1 MIVRS
6 WGFKS
11 PLRHEKFDGFLVTN
25 IHRRGRK
32 GAPDFHYGRRVLR
45 RLFALGLIVSS
56 VVTASSFRVA
66 AEPSSDDDDSRRP
79 MIVGGVPA
87 EPKWGSVV
95 VRIDIGGSLCSGA
108 LISQQWVLTAGH
120 CIEDRAT
127 VYVGSTSVP
136 SLVSLGGATG
146 YAHPYYSY
154 NSFQLIYDFGL
165 YRLDT
170 PAAIDAGSLPR
181 LASYDDTSSWAPGT
195 PVQAIGWGV
204 TSPGGSVSP
213 TMLSGAMQIVD
224 KSSCSDLDLSL
235 GNVFD
240 ASTAICTF
248 AVGVSSCNGDS
259 GGPVVANVGGVDTV
273 VGVTSY
279 GPVAC
284 NGHSVAAWTPSAL
297 TWIRSKT
304 GLALGSGAGLPS
316 TGLEI
321 TRVFGLDRYE
331 TAAAVGAIWEE
342 AGTVF
347 VATGAKFPDALA
359 AGAAASAYGVPVLLV
374 RPDTIPESTRL
385 LLERIA
391 PTTIVLA
398 GGPAAI
404 SVAVEDQ
411 LRALTGATIER
422 EGGLDRYETADLLTG
437 DAWDGYVSDR
447 IWVASGRE
455 FADPLIA
462 STAAAVF
469 GDAFVLIDGLRPLPA
484 FTRDRLTS
492 LAPSRITVV
501 GSVDAFV
508 ATTLDELATFAT
520 VTTVADP
527 DVTKRS
533 VDVWAD
539 LEVSEWAALATVAN
553 FPDALSAVPF
563 SALEP
568 VSPLMLVPPTCVPAG
583 VRTEMTRLGVSSLAI
598 FGGPAA
604 LSETVEA
611 LVACG

>member
-1 MIVRS
+1 MLGSIA
-6 WGFKS
+6 
-11 PLRHEKFDGFLVTN
+11 LV
-25 IHRRGRK
+25 
-32 GAPDFHYGRRVLR
+32 L
-45 RLFALGLIVSS
+45 ALGLTSTSS
-56 VVTASSFRVA
+56 ATADTSVT
-66 AEPSSDDDDSRRP
+66 DDHLQP
-79 MIVGGVPA
+79 MIIGGVPA
-87 EPKWGSVV
+87 AAKWGSVV
-95 VRIDIGGSLCSGA
+95 VRIDIGGALCSGT
-108 LISQQWVLTAGH
+108 LLGSEWVLTAGH

-127 VYVGSTSVP
+127 ISVGSTSVP
-136 SLVSLGGATG
+136 SLVSLGGASG

-154 NSFQLIYDFGL
+154 NAFQLIYDFGL
-165 YRLDT
+165 YRLDS
-170 PAAIDAGSLPR
+170 PAAIDVASLPR
-181 LASYDDTSSWAPGT
+181 IASYDDTASWAPGT
-195 PVQAIGWGV
+195 TVQAIGWGI
-204 TSPGGSVSP
+204 TAPGGSVSP
-213 TMLSGAMQIVD
+213 TMLSGTMQIVD

-248 AVGVSSCNGDS
+248 ATGVSSCNGDS
-259 GGPVVANVGGVDTV
+259 GGPVVASVGGVDTV

-304 GLALGSGAGLPS
+304 GLPLGSGAGLPS

-331 TAAAVGAIWEE
+331 TAAAVGAIWQE

-374 RPDTIPESTRL
+374 RPDSVPESTRL
-385 LLERIA
+385 LLERLA

-411 LRALTGATIER
+411 LSALTGATIER

-447 IWVASGRE
+447 VWVASGRD

-469 GDAFVLIDGLRPLPA
+469 GDAFVLIDGLRPLPEY
-484 FTRDRLTS
+484 TKSRLAS
-492 LAPSRITVV
+492 LAPSLITVV
-501 GSVDAFV
+501 GAEEAFTSVA
-508 ATTLDELATFAT
+508 LDELTTIAT
-520 VTTVADP
+520 VSIVSDA
-527 DVTKRS
+527 DVTARS
-533 VDVWAD
+533 VAVWEGLD
-539 LEVSEWAALATVAN
+539 VSEWAALATVSN

-568 VSPLMLVPPTCVPAG
+568 VSPLMLVPPTCVPVE
-583 VRTEMTRLGVSSLAI
+583 VRSEITRLGVSSLAI

-604 LSETVEA
+604 LSENVEA

>member
-1 MIVRS
+1 MT
-6 WGFKS
+6 K
-11 PLRHEKFDGFLVTN
+11 
-25 IHRRGRK
+25 IHRRGQPSA
-32 GAPDFHYGRRVLR
+32 APSGYGRGMLRRRVLGSIA
-45 RLFALGLIVSS
+45 LVLALGLTSTSS
-56 VVTASSFRVA
+56 ATADTSV
-66 AEPSSDDDDSRRP
+66 SDDHLQP
-79 MIVGGVPA
+79 MIIGGVPA
-87 EPKWGSVV
+87 AAKWGSVV
-95 VRIDIGGSLCSGA
+95 VRIDIGGALCSGT
-108 LISQQWVLTAGH
+108 LLGSEWVLTAGH

-127 VYVGSTSVP
+127 ISVGSTSVP
-136 SLVSLGGATG
+136 SLVSLGGASG

-154 NSFQLIYDFGL
+154 NAFQLIYDFGL
-165 YRLDT
+165 YRLDS
-170 PAAIDAGSLPR
+170 PAAIDVASLPR
-181 LASYDDTSSWAPGT
+181 IASYDDTASWAPGT
-195 PVQAIGWGV
+195 TVQAIGWGI
-204 TSPGGSVSP
+204 TAPGGSVSP
-213 TMLSGAMQIVD
+213 TMLSGTMQIVD

-248 AVGVSSCNGDS
+248 ATGVSSCNGDS
-259 GGPVVANVGGVDTV
+259 GGPVVASVGGVDTV

-304 GLALGSGAGLPS
+304 GLPLGSGAGLPS

-331 TAAAVGAIWEE
+331 TAAAVGAIWQE

-374 RPDTIPESTRL
+374 RPDSVPESTRL
-385 LLERIA
+385 LLERLA

-437 DAWDGYVSDR
+437 DAWDGYVSER
-447 IWVASGRE
+447 VWVASGRD

-469 GDAFVLIDGLRPLPA
+469 GDAFVLIDGLRPLPEY
-484 FTRDRLTS
+484 TKSRLAS
-492 LAPSRITVV
+492 LAPSLITVV
-501 GSVDAFV
+501 GAEEAFTSVA
-508 ATTLDELATFAT
+508 LDELRTIST
-520 VTTVADP
+520 VSIVSDA
-527 DVTKRS
+527 DVTARS
-533 VDVWAD
+533 VSVWEGLD
-539 LEVSEWAALATVAN
+539 VSEWAALATVSN

-568 VSPLMLVPPTCVPAG
+568 VSPLMLVPPTCVPVE
-583 VRTEMTRLGVSSLAI
+583 VRSEMTRLGVSSLAI

-604 LSETVEA
+604 LSENVEA

>member
-1 MIVRS
+1 M
-6 WGFKS
+6 
-11 PLRHEKFDGFLVTN
+11 LR
-25 IHRRGRK
+25 
-32 GAPDFHYGRRVLR
+32 RRVLGSIAFV
-45 RLFALGLIVSS
+45 LALGLTSTSS
-56 VVTASSFRVA
+56 ATADTSVT
-66 AEPSSDDDDSRRP
+66 DDHLQP
-79 MIVGGVPA
+79 MIIGGVPA
-87 EPKWGSVV
+87 AAKWGSVV
-95 VRIDIGGSLCSGA
+95 VRIDIGGALCSGT
-108 LISQQWVLTAGH
+108 LLGSEWVLTAGH

-127 VYVGSTSVP
+127 ISVGSTSVP
-136 SLVSLGGATG
+136 SLVSLGGASG

-154 NSFQLIYDFGL
+154 NAFQLIYDFGL
-165 YRLDT
+165 YRLDS
-170 PAAIDAGSLPR
+170 PAAIDVASLPR
-181 LASYDDTSSWAPGT
+181 IASYDDTASWAPGT
-195 PVQAIGWGV
+195 TVQAIGWGI
-204 TSPGGSVSP
+204 TAPGGSVSP
-213 TMLSGAMQIVD
+213 TMLSGTMQIVD

-248 AVGVSSCNGDS
+248 ATGVSSCNGDS
-259 GGPVVANVGGVDTV
+259 GGPVVASVGGVDTV

-304 GLALGSGAGLPS
+304 GLPLGSGAGLPS

-331 TAAAVGAIWEE
+331 TAAAVGAIWQE

-374 RPDTIPESTRL
+374 RPDSVPESTRL
-385 LLERIA
+385 LLERLA

-447 IWVASGRE
+447 VWVASGRD

-469 GDAFVLIDGLRPLPA
+469 GDAFVLIDGLRPLPEY
-484 FTRDRLTS
+484 TKSRLAS
-492 LAPSRITVV
+492 LAPSLITVV
-501 GSVDAFV
+501 GAEEAFTSVA
-508 ATTLDELATFAT
+508 LDELRSIAT
-520 VTTVADP
+520 VSIVSDA
-527 DVTKRS
+527 DVTARS
-533 VDVWAD
+533 VAVWEGLD
-539 LEVSEWAALATVAN
+539 VSEWAALATVSN

-568 VSPLMLVPPTCVPAG
+568 VSPLMLVPPTCVPVE
-583 VRTEMTRLGVSSLAI
+583 VRSEMTRLGVSSLAI

-604 LSETVEA
+604 LSENVEA

>member
-1 MIVRS
+1 M
-6 WGFKS
+6 
-11 PLRHEKFDGFLVTN
+11 LR
-25 IHRRGRK
+25 
-32 GAPDFHYGRRVLR
+32 RRVLGSIA
-45 RLFALGLIVSS
+45 LVLALGLTSTSS
-56 VVTASSFRVA
+56 ATADTSVT
-66 AEPSSDDDDSRRP
+66 DDHLQP
-79 MIVGGVPA
+79 MIIGGVPA
-87 EPKWGSVV
+87 AAKWGSVV
-95 VRIDIGGSLCSGA
+95 VRIDIGGALCSGT
-108 LISQQWVLTAGH
+108 LLGSEWVLTAGH

-127 VYVGSTSVP
+127 ISVGSTSVP
-136 SLVSLGGATG
+136 SLVSLGGASG

-154 NSFQLIYDFGL
+154 NAFQLIYDFGL
-165 YRLDT
+165 YRLDS
-170 PAAIDAGSLPR
+170 PAAIDVASLPR
-181 LASYDDTSSWAPGT
+181 IASYDDTASWAPGT
-195 PVQAIGWGV
+195 TVQAIGWGI
-204 TSPGGSVSP
+204 TAPGGSVSP
-213 TMLSGAMQIVD
+213 TMLSGTMQIVD
-224 KSSCSDLDLSL
+224 KSNCSDLDLSL

-248 AVGVSSCNGDS
+248 ATGVSSCNGDS
-259 GGPVVANVGGVDTV
+259 GGPVVASVGGVDTV

-304 GLALGSGAGLPS
+304 GLPLGSGAGLPS

-331 TAAAVGAIWEE
+331 TAAAVGAIWQE

-374 RPDTIPESTRL
+374 RPDSVPESTRL
-385 LLERIA
+385 LLERLA

-447 IWVASGRE
+447 VWVASGRD

-469 GDAFVLIDGLRPLPA
+469 GDAFVLIDGLRPLPEY
-484 FTRDRLTS
+484 TKSRLAS
-492 LAPSRITVV
+492 LAPSLITVV
-501 GSVDAFV
+501 GAEEAFTSVA
-508 ATTLDELATFAT
+508 LDELRSIAT
-520 VTTVADP
+520 VSIVSDA
-527 DVTKRS
+527 DVTARS
-533 VDVWAD
+533 VAVWEGLD
-539 LEVSEWAALATVAN
+539 VSEWAALATVSN

-568 VSPLMLVPPTCVPAG
+568 VSPLMLVPPTCVPVE
-583 VRTEMTRLGVSSLAI
+583 VRSEMTRLGVSSLAI

-604 LSETVEA
+604 LSENVEA

>member
-1 MIVRS
+1 M
-6 WGFKS
+6 
-11 PLRHEKFDGFLVTN
+11 LR
-25 IHRRGRK
+25 
-32 GAPDFHYGRRVLR
+32 RRVLGSIA
-45 RLFALGLIVSS
+45 LVLALGLTSTSS
-56 VVTASSFRVA
+56 ATADTSVT
-66 AEPSSDDDDSRRP
+66 DDHLQP
-79 MIVGGVPA
+79 MIIGGVPA
-87 EPKWGSVV
+87 AAKWGSVV
-95 VRIDIGGSLCSGA
+95 VRIDIGGALCSGT
-108 LISQQWVLTAGH
+108 LLGSEWVLTAGH

-127 VYVGSTSVP
+127 ISVGSTSVP
-136 SLVSLGGATG
+136 SLVSLGGASG

-154 NSFQLIYDFGL
+154 NAFQLIYDFGL
-165 YRLDT
+165 YRLDS
-170 PAAIDAGSLPR
+170 PAAIDVASLPR
-181 LASYDDTSSWAPGT
+181 IASYDDTASWAPGT
-195 PVQAIGWGV
+195 TVQAIGWGI
-204 TSPGGSVSP
+204 TAPGGSVSP
-213 TMLSGAMQIVD
+213 TMLSGTMQIVD

-248 AVGVSSCNGDS
+248 ATGVSSCNGDS
-259 GGPVVANVGGVDTV
+259 GGPVVASVGGVDTV

-304 GLALGSGAGLPS
+304 GLPLGSGAGLPS

-331 TAAAVGAIWEE
+331 TAAAVGAIWQE

-374 RPDTIPESTRL
+374 RPDSVPESTRL
-385 LLERIA
+385 LLERLA

-447 IWVASGRE
+447 VWVASGRD

-469 GDAFVLIDGLRPLPA
+469 GDAFVLIDGLRPLPGY
-484 FTRDRLTS
+484 TKSRLAS
-492 LAPSRITVV
+492 LAPSLITVV
-501 GSVDAFV
+501 GAEEAFTSVA
-508 ATTLDELATFAT
+508 LDELRSIAT
-520 VTTVADP
+520 VSIVSDA
-527 DVTKRS
+527 DVTARS
-533 VDVWAD
+533 VAVWEGLD
-539 LEVSEWAALATVAN
+539 VSEWAALATVSN

-563 SALEP
+563 SAIEP
-568 VSPLMLVPPTCVPAG
+568 VSPLMLVPPTCVPVE
-583 VRTEMTRLGVSSLAI
+583 VRSEMTRLGVSSLAI

-604 LSETVEA
+604 LSENVEA

>member
-1 MIVRS
+1 MV
-6 WGFKS
+6 
-11 PLRHEKFDGFLVTN
+11 
-25 IHRRGRK
+25 
-32 GAPDFHYGRRVLR
+32 A
-45 RLFALGLIVSS
+45 LFVAVSI
-56 VVTASSFRVA
+56 A
-66 AEPSSDDDDSRRP
+66 PSSHVARADRSFEVDEP
-79 MIVGGVPA
+79 IQPFVVGGVPA
-87 EPKWGSVV
+87 EARWGSVV
-95 VRIDIGGSLCSGA
+95 VRIDIGGSLCSGT
-108 LISQQWVLTAGH
+108 LISQQWILTAGH

-136 SLVSLGGATG
+136 SLTSLGGATG

-154 NSFQLIYDFGL
+154 NAFQLIYDFGL
-165 YRLDT
+165 YRLDV
-170 PAAIDAGSLPR
+170 PAAFDTSILPR
-181 LASYDDTSSWAPGT
+181 IASYDDTSAWSAGT
-195 PVQAIGWGV
+195 IVQAIGWGV
-204 TSPGGSVSP
+204 TIPGGSVSP
-213 TMLSGAMQIVD
+213 TMLSGTMQIVE

-248 AVGVSSCNGDS
+248 APGVSSCNGDS
-259 GGPVVANVGGVDTV
+259 GGPVVASVGGVDTV

-279 GPVAC
+279 GPVGC
-284 NGHSVAAWTPSAL
+284 DGHSVAAWTPSAL

-304 GLALGSGAGLPS
+304 GLPLGSGSGLPAL
-316 TGLEI
+316 GLEI

-374 RPDTIPESTRL
+374 RPDSIPESTRL
-385 LLERIA
+385 LLERLA

-398 GGPAAI
+398 GGTAAI
-404 SVAVEDQ
+404 TTEVENQ
-411 LRALTGATIER
+411 LRALTGAVIER
-422 EGGLDRYETADLLTG
+422 EGGADRYETADLLTG

-447 IWVASGRE
+447 VWIASGRD

-469 GDAFVLIDGLRPLPA
+469 GEAFVLVDGLRPLPA
-484 FTRDRLTS
+484 FTRSRLTS
-492 LAPSRITVV
+492 LAPSRLTVV
-501 GSVDAFV
+501 GPSTSFAVE
-508 ATTLDELATFAT
+508 TLAELAGFAS
-520 VTTVADP
+520 VSVVDDS
-527 DVTKRS
+527 DVTRRS
-533 VDVWAD
+533 VDVWED
-539 LEVSEWAALATVAN
+539 LDVSEWAALATVAN

-568 VSPLMLVPPTCVPAG
+568 VSPLMLVPPTCVPAS

-604 LSETVEA
+604 LSENVEA
-611 LVACG
+611 LGTCA

>member
-1 MIVRS
+1 M
-6 WGFKS
+6 
-11 PLRHEKFDGFLVTN
+11 LR
-25 IHRRGRK
+25 
-32 GAPDFHYGRRVLR
+32 RRVLGSIAFV
-45 RLFALGLIVSS
+45 LALGLTSTSS
-56 VVTASSFRVA
+56 ATADTSA
-66 AEPSSDDDDSRRP
+66 TDDHLQP
-79 MIVGGVPA
+79 MIIGGVPA
-87 EPKWGSVV
+87 AAKWGSVV
-95 VRIDIGGSLCSGA
+95 VRIDIGGALCSGT
-108 LISQQWVLTAGH
+108 LLGSEWVLTAGH

-127 VYVGSTSVP
+127 ISVGSTSVP
-136 SLVSLGGATG
+136 SLVSLGGASG

-154 NSFQLIYDFGL
+154 NAFQLIYDFGL
-165 YRLDT
+165 YRLDS
-170 PAAIDAGSLPR
+170 PAAIDVASLPR
-181 LASYDDTSSWAPGT
+181 IASYDDTASWAPGT
-195 PVQAIGWGV
+195 TVQAIGWGI
-204 TSPGGSVSP
+204 TAPGGSVSP
-213 TMLSGAMQIVD
+213 TMLSGTMQIVD

-248 AVGVSSCNGDS
+248 ATGVSSCNGDS
-259 GGPVVANVGGVDTV
+259 GGPVVASVGGVDTV

-304 GLALGSGAGLPS
+304 GLPLGSGAGLPS

-331 TAAAVGAIWEE
+331 TAAAVGAIWQE

-374 RPDTIPESTRL
+374 RPDSVPESTRL
-385 LLERIA
+385 LLERLA

-404 SVAVEDQ
+404 SAAVEDQ

-437 DAWDGYVSDR
+437 DAWDGYLSDR
-447 IWVASGRE
+447 VWVASGRD

-469 GDAFVLIDGLRPLPA
+469 GDAFVLIDGLRPLPEY
-484 FTRDRLTS
+484 TKSRLAS
-492 LAPSRITVV
+492 LAPSLITVV
-501 GSVDAFV
+501 GAEEAFTSVA
-508 ATTLDELATFAT
+508 LDELRSIAT
-520 VTTVADP
+520 VSIVSDA
-527 DVTKRS
+527 DVTARS
-533 VDVWAD
+533 VAVWEGLD
-539 LEVSEWAALATVAN
+539 VSEWAALATVSN

-568 VSPLMLVPPTCVPAG
+568 VSPLMLVPPTCVPVE
-583 VRTEMTRLGVSSLAI
+583 VRSEMTRLGVSSLAI

-604 LSETVEA
+604 LSENVEA

>member
-1 MIVRS
+1 MLGSIA
-6 WGFKS
+6 F
-11 PLRHEKFDGFLVTN
+11 
-25 IHRRGRK
+25 
-32 GAPDFHYGRRVLR
+32 VL
-45 RLFALGLIVSS
+45 ALGLTSTSS
-56 VVTASSFRVA
+56 ATADTSVT
-66 AEPSSDDDDSRRP
+66 DDHLQP
-79 MIVGGVPA
+79 MIIGGVPA
-87 EPKWGSVV
+87 AAKWGSVV
-95 VRIDIGGSLCSGA
+95 VRIDIGGALCSGT
-108 LISQQWVLTAGH
+108 LLGSEWVLTAGH

-127 VYVGSTSVP
+127 ISVGSTSVP
-136 SLVSLGGATG
+136 SLVSLGGASG

-154 NSFQLIYDFGL
+154 NAFQLIYDFGL
-165 YRLDT
+165 YRLDS
-170 PAAIDAGSLPR
+170 PAAIDVASLPR
-181 LASYDDTSSWAPGT
+181 IASYDDTASWAPGT
-195 PVQAIGWGV
+195 TVQAIGWGI
-204 TSPGGSVSP
+204 TAPGGSVSP
-213 TMLSGAMQIVD
+213 TMLSGTMQIVD

-248 AVGVSSCNGDS
+248 ATGVSSCNGDS
-259 GGPVVANVGGVDTV
+259 GGPVVASVGGVDTV

-304 GLALGSGAGLPS
+304 GLPLGSGAGLPS

-331 TAAAVGAIWEE
+331 TAAAVGAIWQE

-374 RPDTIPESTRL
+374 RPDSVPESTRL
-385 LLERIA
+385 LLERLA

-437 DAWDGYVSDR
+437 DAWDGYLSDR
-447 IWVASGRE
+447 VWVASGRD

-469 GDAFVLIDGLRPLPA
+469 GDAFVLIDGLRPLPEY
-484 FTRDRLTS
+484 TKSRLAS
-492 LAPSRITVV
+492 LAPSLITVV
-501 GSVDAFV
+501 GAEEAFTSVA
-508 ATTLDELATFAT
+508 LDELRSIAT
-520 VTTVADP
+520 VSIVSDA
-527 DVTKRS
+527 DVTARS
-533 VDVWAD
+533 VAVWEGLD
-539 LEVSEWAALATVAN
+539 VSEWAALATVSN

-568 VSPLMLVPPTCVPAG
+568 VSPLMLVPPTCVPVE
-583 VRTEMTRLGVSSLAI
+583 VRSEMTRLGVSSLAI

-604 LSETVEA
+604 LSENVEA

>member
-1 MIVRS
+1 MT
-6 WGFKS
+6 K
-11 PLRHEKFDGFLVTN
+11 
-25 IHRRGRK
+25 IHRRGQPSA
-32 GAPDFHYGRRVLR
+32 APSGYGRGMLRRRVLGSIA
-45 RLFALGLIVSS
+45 LVLALGLTSTSS
-56 VVTASSFRVA
+56 ATADTSVT
-66 AEPSSDDDDSRRP
+66 DDHLQP
-79 MIVGGVPA
+79 MIIGGVPA
-87 EPKWGSVV
+87 AAKWGSVV
-95 VRIDIGGSLCSGA
+95 VRIDIGGALCSGT
-108 LISQQWVLTAGH
+108 LLGSEWVLTAGH

-127 VYVGSTSVP
+127 ISVGSTSVP
-136 SLVSLGGATG
+136 SLVSLGGASG

-154 NSFQLIYDFGL
+154 NAFQLIYDFGL
-165 YRLDT
+165 YRLDS
-170 PAAIDAGSLPR
+170 PAAIDVASLPR
-181 LASYDDTSSWAPGT
+181 IASYDDTASWAPGT
-195 PVQAIGWGV
+195 TVQAIGWGI
-204 TSPGGSVSP
+204 TAPGGSVSP
-213 TMLSGAMQIVD
+213 TMLSGTMQIVD

-248 AVGVSSCNGDS
+248 ATGVSSCNGDS
-259 GGPVVANVGGVDTV
+259 GGPVVASVGGVDTV

-304 GLALGSGAGLPS
+304 GLPLGSGAGLPS

-331 TAAAVGAIWEE
+331 TAAAVGAIWQE

-374 RPDTIPESTRL
+374 RPDSVPESTRL
-385 LLERIA
+385 LLERLA

-447 IWVASGRE
+447 VWVASGRD

-469 GDAFVLIDGLRPLPA
+469 GDAFVLIDGLRPLPEY
-484 FTRDRLTS
+484 TKSRLAS
-492 LAPSRITVV
+492 LAPSLITVV
-501 GSVDAFV
+501 GAGEAFTSVA
-508 ATTLDELATFAT
+508 LDELRTIST
-520 VTTVADP
+520 VSIVSDA
-527 DVTKRS
+527 DVTARS
-533 VDVWAD
+533 VAVWEGLD
-539 LEVSEWAALATVAN
+539 VSEWAALATVSN

-568 VSPLMLVPPTCVPAG
+568 VSPLMLVPPTCVPVE
-583 VRTEMTRLGVSSLAI
+583 VRSEMTRLGVSSLAI

-604 LSETVEA
+604 LSENVEA

>member
-1 MIVRS
+1 MT
-6 WGFKS
+6 K
-11 PLRHEKFDGFLVTN
+11 
-25 IHRRGRK
+25 IHRRGQPSA
-32 GAPDFHYGRRVLR
+32 APSGYGRGMLRRRVLGSIA
-45 RLFALGLIVSS
+45 LVLALGLTSTSS
-56 VVTASSFRVA
+56 ATADTSV
-66 AEPSSDDDDSRRP
+66 SDDHLQP
-79 MIVGGVPA
+79 MIIGGVPA
-87 EPKWGSVV
+87 AAKWGSVV
-95 VRIDIGGSLCSGA
+95 VRIDIGGALCSGT
-108 LISQQWVLTAGH
+108 LLGSEWVLTAGH

-127 VYVGSTSVP
+127 ISVGSTSVP
-136 SLVSLGGATG
+136 SLVSLGGASG

-154 NSFQLIYDFGL
+154 NAFQLIYDFGL
-165 YRLDT
+165 YRLDS
-170 PAAIDAGSLPR
+170 PAAIDVASLPR
-181 LASYDDTSSWAPGT
+181 IASYDDTASWAPGT
-195 PVQAIGWGV
+195 TVQAIGWGI
-204 TSPGGSVSP
+204 TAPGGSVSP
-213 TMLSGAMQIVD
+213 TMLSGTMQIVD

-248 AVGVSSCNGDS
+248 ATGVSSCNGDS
-259 GGPVVANVGGVDTV
+259 GGPVVASVGGVDTV

-304 GLALGSGAGLPS
+304 GLPLGSGAGLPS

-331 TAAAVGAIWEE
+331 TAAAVGAIWQE

-374 RPDTIPESTRL
+374 RPDSVPESTRL
-385 LLERIA
+385 LLERLA

-447 IWVASGRE
+447 VWVASGRD

-469 GDAFVLIDGLRPLPA
+469 GDAFVLIDGLRPLPEY
-484 FTRDRLTS
+484 TKSRLAS
-492 LAPSRITVV
+492 LAPSLITVV
-501 GSVDAFV
+501 GAEEAFTSVA
-508 ATTLDELATFAT
+508 LDELRTIST
-520 VTTVADP
+520 VSIVSDA
-527 DVTKRS
+527 DVTARS
-533 VDVWAD
+533 VAVWEGLD
-539 LEVSEWAALATVAN
+539 VSEWAALATVSN

-568 VSPLMLVPPTCVPAG
+568 VSPLMLVPPTCVPVE
-583 VRTEMTRLGVSSLAI
+583 VRSEMTRLGVSSLAI

-604 LSETVEA
+604 LSENVEA

>member
-1 MIVRS
+1 M
-6 WGFKS
+6 
-11 PLRHEKFDGFLVTN
+11 LR
-25 IHRRGRK
+25 
-32 GAPDFHYGRRVLR
+32 RRVLGSIA
-45 RLFALGLIVSS
+45 LVLALGLTSTSS
-56 VVTASSFRVA
+56 ATADTSVT
-66 AEPSSDDDDSRRP
+66 DDHLQP
-79 MIVGGVPA
+79 MIIGGVPA
-87 EPKWGSVV
+87 AAKWGSVV
-95 VRIDIGGSLCSGA
+95 VRIDIGGALCSGT
-108 LISQQWVLTAGH
+108 LLGSEWVLTAGH

-127 VYVGSTSVP
+127 ISVGSTSVP
-136 SLVSLGGATG
+136 SLVSLGGASG

-154 NSFQLIYDFGL
+154 NAFQLIYDFGL
-165 YRLDT
+165 YRLDS
-170 PAAIDAGSLPR
+170 PAAIDVASLPR
-181 LASYDDTSSWAPGT
+181 IASYDDTASWAPGT
-195 PVQAIGWGV
+195 TVQAIGWGI
-204 TSPGGSVSP
+204 TAPGGSVSP
-213 TMLSGAMQIVD
+213 TMLSGTMQIVD

-248 AVGVSSCNGDS
+248 ATGVSSCNGDS
-259 GGPVVANVGGVDTV
+259 GGPVVASVGGVDTV

-304 GLALGSGAGLPS
+304 GLPLGSGAGLPS

-331 TAAAVGAIWEE
+331 TAAAVGAIWQE

-374 RPDTIPESTRL
+374 RPDSVPESTRL
-385 LLERIA
+385 LLERLA

-437 DAWDGYVSDR
+437 DAWDGYASDR
-447 IWVASGRE
+447 VWVASGRD

-469 GDAFVLIDGLRPLPA
+469 GDAFVLIDGLRPLPEY
-484 FTRDRLTS
+484 TKSRLAS
-492 LAPSRITVV
+492 LAPSLITVV
-501 GSVDAFV
+501 GAEEAFTSVA
-508 ATTLDELATFAT
+508 LDELRTIST
-520 VTTVADP
+520 VSIVSDA
-527 DVTKRS
+527 DVTARS
-533 VDVWAD
+533 VAVWEGLD
-539 LEVSEWAALATVAN
+539 VSEWAALATVSN

-568 VSPLMLVPPTCVPAG
+568 VSPLMLVPPTCVPVE
-583 VRTEMTRLGVSSLAI
+583 VRSEMTRLGVSSLAI

-604 LSETVEA
+604 LSENVEA

>member
-1 MIVRS
+1 MT
-6 WGFKS
+6 K
-11 PLRHEKFDGFLVTN
+11 
-25 IHRRGRK
+25 IHRRGQPSA
-32 GAPDFHYGRRVLR
+32 APSGYGRGMLRRRVLGSIA
-45 RLFALGLIVSS
+45 LVLALGLTSTSS
-56 VVTASSFRVA
+56 ATADTSVT
-66 AEPSSDDDDSRRP
+66 DDHLQP
-79 MIVGGVPA
+79 MIIGGVPA
-87 EPKWGSVV
+87 AAKWGSVV
-95 VRIDIGGSLCSGA
+95 VRIDIGGALCSGT
-108 LISQQWVLTAGH
+108 LLGSEWVLTAGH

-127 VYVGSTSVP
+127 ISVGSTSVP
-136 SLVSLGGATG
+136 SLVSLGGASG

-154 NSFQLIYDFGL
+154 NAFQLIYDFGL
-165 YRLDT
+165 YRLDS
-170 PAAIDAGSLPR
+170 PAAIDVASLPR
-181 LASYDDTSSWAPGT
+181 IASYDDTASWAPGT
-195 PVQAIGWGV
+195 TVQAIGWGI
-204 TSPGGSVSP
+204 TAPGGSVSP
-213 TMLSGAMQIVD
+213 TMLSGTMQIVD

-248 AVGVSSCNGDS
+248 ATGVSSCNGDS
-259 GGPVVANVGGVDTV
+259 GGPVVASVGGVDTV

-304 GLALGSGAGLPS
+304 GLPLGSGAGLPS

-331 TAAAVGAIWEE
+331 TAAAVGAIWQE

-374 RPDTIPESTRL
+374 RPDSVPESTRL
-385 LLERIA
+385 LLERLA

-447 IWVASGRE
+447 VWVASGRD

-469 GDAFVLIDGLRPLPA
+469 GDAFVLIDGLRPLPEY
-484 FTRDRLTS
+484 TKSRLAS
-492 LAPSRITVV
+492 LAPSLITVV
-501 GSVDAFV
+501 GAEEAFTSVA
-508 ATTLDELATFAT
+508 LDELRTIST
-520 VTTVADP
+520 VSIVSDA
-527 DVTKRS
+527 DVTARS
-533 VDVWAD
+533 VAVWEGLD
-539 LEVSEWAALATVAN
+539 VSEWAALATVSN

-568 VSPLMLVPPTCVPAG
+568 VSPLMLVPPTCVPVE
-583 VRTEMTRLGVSSLAI
+583 VRSEMTRLGVSSLAI

-604 LSETVEA
+604 LSENVEA

>member
-1 MIVRS
+1 M
-6 WGFKS
+6 
-11 PLRHEKFDGFLVTN
+11 LR
-25 IHRRGRK
+25 
-32 GAPDFHYGRRVLR
+32 RRVLGSIAFV
-45 RLFALGLIVSS
+45 LALGLTSTSS
-56 VVTASSFRVA
+56 ATADTSVT
-66 AEPSSDDDDSRRP
+66 DDHLQP
-79 MIVGGVPA
+79 MIIGGVPA
-87 EPKWGSVV
+87 AAKWGSVV
-95 VRIDIGGSLCSGA
+95 VRIDIGGALCSGT
-108 LISQQWVLTAGH
+108 LLGSEWVLTAGH

-127 VYVGSTSVP
+127 ISVGSTSVP
-136 SLVSLGGATG
+136 SLVSLGGASG

-154 NSFQLIYDFGL
+154 NAFQLIYDFGL
-165 YRLDT
+165 YRLDS
-170 PAAIDAGSLPR
+170 PAAIDVASLPR
-181 LASYDDTSSWAPGT
+181 IASYDDTASLAPGT
-195 PVQAIGWGV
+195 TVQAIGWGI
-204 TSPGGSVSP
+204 TAPGGSVSP
-213 TMLSGAMQIVD
+213 TMLSGTMQIVD

-248 AVGVSSCNGDS
+248 ATGVSSCNGDS
-259 GGPVVANVGGVDTV
+259 GGPVVASVGGVDTV

-304 GLALGSGAGLPS
+304 GLPLGSGAGLPS

-331 TAAAVGAIWEE
+331 TAAAVGAIWQE

-374 RPDTIPESTRL
+374 RPDSVPESTRL
-385 LLERIA
+385 LLERLA

-437 DAWDGYVSDR
+437 DAWDGYLSDR
-447 IWVASGRE
+447 VWVASGRD

-469 GDAFVLIDGLRPLPA
+469 GDAFVLIDGLRPLPEY
-484 FTRDRLTS
+484 TKSRLAS
-492 LAPSRITVV
+492 LAPSLITVV
-501 GSVDAFV
+501 GAEEAFTSVA
-508 ATTLDELATFAT
+508 LDELRSIAT
-520 VTTVADP
+520 VSIVSDA
-527 DVTKRS
+527 DVTARS
-533 VDVWAD
+533 VAVWEGLD
-539 LEVSEWAALATVAN
+539 VSEWAALATVSN

-568 VSPLMLVPPTCVPAG
+568 VSPLMLVPPTCVPVE
-583 VRTEMTRLGVSSLAI
+583 VRSEMTRLGVSSLAI

-604 LSETVEA
+604 LSENVEA

>member
-1 MIVRS
+1 M
-6 WGFKS
+6 
-11 PLRHEKFDGFLVTN
+11 LR
-25 IHRRGRK
+25 
-32 GAPDFHYGRRVLR
+32 RRVLGSIA
-45 RLFALGLIVSS
+45 LVLALGLTSTSS
-56 VVTASSFRVA
+56 ATADTSVT
-66 AEPSSDDDDSRRP
+66 DDHLQP
-79 MIVGGVPA
+79 MIIGGVPA
-87 EPKWGSVV
+87 AAKWGSVV
-95 VRIDIGGSLCSGA
+95 VRIDIGGALCSGT
-108 LISQQWVLTAGH
+108 LLGSEWVLTAGH

-127 VYVGSTSVP
+127 ISVGSTSVP
-136 SLVSLGGATG
+136 SLVSLGGASG

-154 NSFQLIYDFGL
+154 NAFQLIYDFGL
-165 YRLDT
+165 YRLDS
-170 PAAIDAGSLPR
+170 PAAIDVASLPR
-181 LASYDDTSSWAPGT
+181 IASYDDTASWAPGT
-195 PVQAIGWGV
+195 TVQAIGWGI
-204 TSPGGSVSP
+204 TAPGGSVSP
-213 TMLSGAMQIVD
+213 TMLSGTMQIVD

-248 AVGVSSCNGDS
+248 ATGVSSCNGDS
-259 GGPVVANVGGVDTV
+259 GGPVVASVGGVDTV

-304 GLALGSGAGLPS
+304 GLPLGSGAGLPS

-331 TAAAVGAIWEE
+331 TAAAVGAIWQE

-374 RPDTIPESTRL
+374 RPDSVPESTRL
-385 LLERIA
+385 LLERLA

-437 DAWDGYVSDR
+437 DAWDGYLSDR
-447 IWVASGRE
+447 VWVASGRD

-469 GDAFVLIDGLRPLPA
+469 GDAFVLIDGLRPLPEY
-484 FTRDRLTS
+484 TKSRLAS
-492 LAPSRITVV
+492 LAPSLITVV
-501 GSVDAFV
+501 GAEEAFTSVA
-508 ATTLDELATFAT
+508 LDELRSIAT
-520 VTTVADP
+520 VSIVSDA
-527 DVTKRS
+527 DVTARS
-533 VDVWAD
+533 VAVWEGLD
-539 LEVSEWAALATVAN
+539 VSEWAALATVSN

-568 VSPLMLVPPTCVPAG
+568 VSPLMLVPPTCVPVE
-583 VRTEMTRLGVSSLAI
+583 VRSEMTRLGVSSLAI

-604 LSETVEA
+604 LSENVEA

>member
-1 MIVRS
+1 M
-6 WGFKS
+6 
-11 PLRHEKFDGFLVTN
+11 LR
-25 IHRRGRK
+25 
-32 GAPDFHYGRRVLR
+32 RRVLGSIAFV
-45 RLFALGLIVSS
+45 LALGLTSTSS
-56 VVTASSFRVA
+56 ATADTSVN
-66 AEPSSDDDDSRRP
+66 DDHLQP
-79 MIVGGVPA
+79 MIIGGVPA
-87 EPKWGSVV
+87 AAKWGSVV
-95 VRIDIGGSLCSGA
+95 VRIDIGGALCSGT
-108 LISQQWVLTAGH
+108 LLGSEWVLTAGH

-127 VYVGSTSVP
+127 ISVGSTSVP
-136 SLVSLGGATG
+136 SLVSLGGASG

-154 NSFQLIYDFGL
+154 NAFQLIYDFGL
-165 YRLDT
+165 YRLDS
-170 PAAIDAGSLPR
+170 PAAIDVASLPR
-181 LASYDDTSSWAPGT
+181 IASYDDTASWAPGT
-195 PVQAIGWGV
+195 TVQAIGWGI
-204 TSPGGSVSP
+204 TAPGGSVSP
-213 TMLSGAMQIVD
+213 TMLSGTMQIVD

-248 AVGVSSCNGDS
+248 ATGVSSCNGDS
-259 GGPVVANVGGVDTV
+259 GGPVVASVGGVDTV

-304 GLALGSGAGLPS
+304 GLPLGSGAGLPS

-331 TAAAVGAIWEE
+331 TAAAVGANWQE

-374 RPDTIPESTRL
+374 RPDSVPESTRL
-385 LLERIA
+385 LLERLA

-447 IWVASGRE
+447 VWVASGRD

-469 GDAFVLIDGLRPLPA
+469 GDAFVLIDGLRPLPEY
-484 FTRDRLTS
+484 TKSRLAS
-492 LAPSRITVV
+492 LAPSLITVV
-501 GSVDAFV
+501 GAEEAFTSVA
-508 ATTLDELATFAT
+508 LDELRSIAT
-520 VTTVADP
+520 VSIVSDA
-527 DVTKRS
+527 DVTARS
-533 VDVWAD
+533 VAVWEGLD
-539 LEVSEWAALATVAN
+539 VSEWAALATVSN

-568 VSPLMLVPPTCVPAG
+568 VSPLMLVPPTCVPVE
-583 VRTEMTRLGVSSLAI
+583 VRSEMTRLGVSSLAI

-604 LSETVEA
+604 LSENVEA

>member
-1 MIVRS
+1 M
-6 WGFKS
+6 
-11 PLRHEKFDGFLVTN
+11 LR
-25 IHRRGRK
+25 
-32 GAPDFHYGRRVLR
+32 RRVLGSIA
-45 RLFALGLIVSS
+45 LVLALGLTSTSS
-56 VVTASSFRVA
+56 ATADTSVT
-66 AEPSSDDDDSRRP
+66 DDHLQP
-79 MIVGGVPA
+79 MIIGGVPA
-87 EPKWGSVV
+87 AAKWGSVV
-95 VRIDIGGSLCSGA
+95 VRIDIGGALCSGT
-108 LISQQWVLTAGH
+108 LLGSEWVLTAGH

-127 VYVGSTSVP
+127 ISVGSTSVP
-136 SLVSLGGATG
+136 SLVSLGGASG

-154 NSFQLIYDFGL
+154 NAFQLIYDFGL
-165 YRLDT
+165 YRLDS
-170 PAAIDAGSLPR
+170 PAAIDVASLPR
-181 LASYDDTSSWAPGT
+181 IASYDDTASWAPGT
-195 PVQAIGWGV
+195 TVQAIGWGI
-204 TSPGGSVSP
+204 TAPGGSVSP
-213 TMLSGAMQIVD
+213 TMLSGTMQIVD

-248 AVGVSSCNGDS
+248 ATGVSSCNGDS
-259 GGPVVANVGGVDTV
+259 GGPVVASVGGVDTV

-304 GLALGSGAGLPS
+304 GLPLGSGAGLPS

-331 TAAAVGAIWEE
+331 TAAAVGAIWQE

-374 RPDTIPESTRL
+374 RPDSVPESTRL
-385 LLERIA
+385 LLERLA

-437 DAWDGYVSDR
+437 DAWDGYVSER
-447 IWVASGRE
+447 VWVASGRD

-469 GDAFVLIDGLRPLPA
+469 GDAFVLIDGLRPLPEY
-484 FTRDRLTS
+484 TKSRLAS
-492 LAPSRITVV
+492 LAPSLITVV
-501 GSVDAFV
+501 GAEEAFTSVA
-508 ATTLDELATFAT
+508 LDELRTIST
-520 VTTVADP
+520 VSIVSDA
-527 DVTKRS
+527 DVTARS
-533 VDVWAD
+533 VSVWEGLD
-539 LEVSEWAALATVAN
+539 VSEWAALATVSN

-568 VSPLMLVPPTCVPAG
+568 VSPLMLVPPTCVPVE
-583 VRTEMTRLGVSSLAI
+583 VRSEMTRLGVSSLAI

-604 LSETVEA
+604 LSENVEA

>member
-1 MIVRS
+1 
-6 WGFKS
+6 
-11 PLRHEKFDGFLVTN
+11 VTK
-25 IHRRGRK
+25 IHRRGQPSA
-32 GAPDFHYGRRVLR
+32 APSGYGRGMLRRRVLGSIA
-45 RLFALGLIVSS
+45 LVLALGLTSTSS
-56 VVTASSFRVA
+56 ATADTSVT
-66 AEPSSDDDDSRRP
+66 DDHLQP
-79 MIVGGVPA
+79 MIIGGVPA
-87 EPKWGSVV
+87 AAKWGSVV
-95 VRIDIGGSLCSGA
+95 VRIDIGGALCSGT
-108 LISQQWVLTAGH
+108 LLGSEWVLTAGH

-127 VYVGSTSVP
+127 ISVGSTSVP
-136 SLVSLGGATG
+136 SLVSLGGASG

-154 NSFQLIYDFGL
+154 NAFQLIYDFGL
-165 YRLDT
+165 YRLDS
-170 PAAIDAGSLPR
+170 PAAIDVASLPR
-181 LASYDDTSSWAPGT
+181 IASYDDTASWAPGT
-195 PVQAIGWGV
+195 TVQAIGWGI
-204 TSPGGSVSP
+204 TAPGGSVSP
-213 TMLSGAMQIVD
+213 TMLSGTMQIVD

-248 AVGVSSCNGDS
+248 ATGVSSCNGDS
-259 GGPVVANVGGVDTV
+259 GGPVVASVGGVDTV

-304 GLALGSGAGLPS
+304 GLPLGSGAGLPS

-331 TAAAVGAIWEE
+331 TAAAVGAIWQE

-374 RPDTIPESTRL
+374 RPDSVPESTRL
-385 LLERIA
+385 LLERLA

-447 IWVASGRE
+447 VWVASGRD

-469 GDAFVLIDGLRPLPA
+469 GDAFVLIDGLRPLPEY
-484 FTRDRLTS
+484 TKSRLAS
-492 LAPSRITVV
+492 LAPSLITVV
-501 GSVDAFV
+501 GAEEAVTSVA
-508 ATTLDELATFAT
+508 LDELTTIAT
-520 VTTVADP
+520 VSIVSDA
-527 DVTKRS
+527 DVTARS
-533 VDVWAD
+533 VAVWEGLD
-539 LEVSEWAALATVAN
+539 VSEWAALATVSN

-568 VSPLMLVPPTCVPAG
+568 VSPLMLVPPTCVPVE
-583 VRTEMTRLGVSSLAI
+583 VRSEMTRLGVSSLAI

-604 LSETVEA
+604 LSENVEA

>member
-1 MIVRS
+1 M
-6 WGFKS
+6 
-11 PLRHEKFDGFLVTN
+11 LR
-25 IHRRGRK
+25 
-32 GAPDFHYGRRVLR
+32 RRVLGSIAFV
-45 RLFALGLIVSS
+45 LALGLTSTSS
-56 VVTASSFRVA
+56 ATADTSVT
-66 AEPSSDDDDSRRP
+66 DDHLQP
-79 MIVGGVPA
+79 MIIGGVPA
-87 EPKWGSVV
+87 AAKWGSVV
-95 VRIDIGGSLCSGA
+95 VRIDIGGALCSGT
-108 LISQQWVLTAGH
+108 LLGSEWVLTAGH

-127 VYVGSTSVP
+127 ISVGSTSVP
-136 SLVSLGGATG
+136 SLVSLGGASG

-154 NSFQLIYDFGL
+154 NAFQLIYDFGL
-165 YRLDT
+165 YRLDS
-170 PAAIDAGSLPR
+170 PAAIDVASLPR
-181 LASYDDTSSWAPGT
+181 IASYDDTASWAPGT
-195 PVQAIGWGV
+195 TVQAIGWGI
-204 TSPGGSVSP
+204 TAPGGSVSP
-213 TMLSGAMQIVD
+213 TMLSGTMQIVD

-248 AVGVSSCNGDS
+248 ATGVSSCNGDS
-259 GGPVVANVGGVDTV
+259 GGPVVASVGGVDTV

-304 GLALGSGAGLPS
+304 GLPLGSGAGLPS

-321 TRVFGLDRYE
+321 ARVFGLDRYE
-331 TAAAVGAIWEE
+331 TAAAVGAIWQE

-374 RPDTIPESTRL
+374 RPDSVPESTRL
-385 LLERIA
+385 LLERLA

-447 IWVASGRE
+447 VWVASGRD

-469 GDAFVLIDGLRPLPA
+469 GDAFVLIDGLRPLPEY
-484 FTRDRLTS
+484 TKSRLAS
-492 LAPSRITVV
+492 LAPSLITVV
-501 GSVDAFV
+501 GAEEAFTSVA
-508 ATTLDELATFAT
+508 LDELRSIAT
-520 VTTVADP
+520 VSIVSDA
-527 DVTKRS
+527 DVTARS
-533 VDVWAD
+533 VAVWEGLD
-539 LEVSEWAALATVAN
+539 VSEWAALATVSN

-563 SALEP
+563 SAIEP
-568 VSPLMLVPPTCVPAG
+568 VSPLMLVPPTCVPVE
-583 VRTEMTRLGVSSLAI
+583 VRSEMTRLGVSSLAI

-604 LSETVEA
+604 LSENVEA

>member
-1 MIVRS
+1 M
-6 WGFKS
+6 
-11 PLRHEKFDGFLVTN
+11 LR
-25 IHRRGRK
+25 
-32 GAPDFHYGRRVLR
+32 RRVLGSIAFV
-45 RLFALGLIVSS
+45 LALGLTSTSS
-56 VVTASSFRVA
+56 ATADTSVT
-66 AEPSSDDDDSRRP
+66 DDHLQP
-79 MIVGGVPA
+79 MIIGGVPA
-87 EPKWGSVV
+87 AAKWGSVV
-95 VRIDIGGSLCSGA
+95 VRIDIGGALCSGT
-108 LISQQWVLTAGH
+108 LLGSEWVLTAGH

-127 VYVGSTSVP
+127 ISVGSTSVP
-136 SLVSLGGATG
+136 SLVSLGGASG

-154 NSFQLIYDFGL
+154 NAFQLIYDFGL
-165 YRLDT
+165 YRLDS
-170 PAAIDAGSLPR
+170 PAAIDVASLPR
-181 LASYDDTSSWAPGT
+181 IASYDDTASWAPGT
-195 PVQAIGWGV
+195 TVQAIGWGI
-204 TSPGGSVSP
+204 TAPGGSVSP
-213 TMLSGAMQIVD
+213 TMLSGTMQIVD
-224 KSSCSDLDLSL
+224 KSNCSDLDLSL

-248 AVGVSSCNGDS
+248 ATGVSSCNGDS
-259 GGPVVANVGGVDTV
+259 GGPVVASVGGVDTV

-304 GLALGSGAGLPS
+304 GLPLGSGAGLPS

-331 TAAAVGAIWEE
+331 TAAAVGAIWQE

-374 RPDTIPESTRL
+374 RPDSVPESTRL
-385 LLERIA
+385 LLERLA

-437 DAWDGYVSDR
+437 DAWDGYLSDR
-447 IWVASGRE
+447 VWVASGRD

-469 GDAFVLIDGLRPLPA
+469 GDAFVLIDGLRPLPEY
-484 FTRDRLTS
+484 TKSRLAS
-492 LAPSRITVV
+492 LAPSLITVV
-501 GSVDAFV
+501 GAEEAFTSVA
-508 ATTLDELATFAT
+508 LDELRTIAT
-520 VTTVADP
+520 VSIVSDA
-527 DVTKRS
+527 DVTARS
-533 VDVWAD
+533 VAVWEGLD
-539 LEVSEWAALATVAN
+539 VSEWAALATVSN

-568 VSPLMLVPPTCVPAG
+568 VSPLMLVPPTCVPVE
-583 VRTEMTRLGVSSLAI
+583 VRSEMTRLGVSSLAI

-604 LSETVEA
+604 LSENVEA

>member
-1 MIVRS
+1 MT
-6 WGFKS
+6 K
-11 PLRHEKFDGFLVTN
+11 
-25 IHRRGRK
+25 IHRRGQPSA
-32 GAPDFHYGRRVLR
+32 APSGYGRGMLRRRVLGSIA
-45 RLFALGLIVSS
+45 LVLALGLTSTSS
-56 VVTASSFRVA
+56 ATADTSVT
-66 AEPSSDDDDSRRP
+66 DDHLQP
-79 MIVGGVPA
+79 MIIGGVPA
-87 EPKWGSVV
+87 AAKWGSVV
-95 VRIDIGGSLCSGA
+95 VRIDIGGALCSGT
-108 LISQQWVLTAGH
+108 LLGSEWVLTAGH

-127 VYVGSTSVP
+127 ISVGSTSVP
-136 SLVSLGGATG
+136 SLVSLGGASG

-154 NSFQLIYDFGL
+154 NAFQLIYDFGL
-165 YRLDT
+165 YRLDS
-170 PAAIDAGSLPR
+170 PAAIDVASLPR
-181 LASYDDTSSWAPGT
+181 IASYDDTASWAPGT
-195 PVQAIGWGV
+195 TVQAIGWGI
-204 TSPGGSVSP
+204 TAPGGSVSP
-213 TMLSGAMQIVD
+213 TMLSGTMQIVD

-248 AVGVSSCNGDS
+248 ATGVSSCNGDS
-259 GGPVVANVGGVDTV
+259 GGPVVASVGGVDTV

-304 GLALGSGAGLPS
+304 GLPLGSGAGLPS

-331 TAAAVGAIWEE
+331 TAAAVGAIWQE

-347 VATGAKFPDALA
+347 VATGAKFPDSLA

-374 RPDTIPESTRL
+374 RPDSVPESTRL
-385 LLERIA
+385 LLERLA

-447 IWVASGRE
+447 VWVASGRD

-469 GDAFVLIDGLRPLPA
+469 GDAFVLIDGLRPLPGY
-484 FTRDRLTS
+484 TKSRLAS
-492 LAPSRITVV
+492 LAPSLITVV
-501 GSVDAFV
+501 GAEEAFTSVA
-508 ATTLDELATFAT
+508 LDELRSIAT
-520 VTTVADP
+520 VSIVSDV
-527 DVTKRS
+527 DVTARS
-533 VDVWAD
+533 VAVWEGLD
-539 LEVSEWAALATVAN
+539 VSEWAALATVSN

-568 VSPLMLVPPTCVPAG
+568 VSPLMLVPPTCVPVE
-583 VRTEMTRLGVSSLAI
+583 VRSEMTRLGVSSLAI

-604 LSETVEA
+604 LSENVEA

>member
-1 MIVRS
+1 MT
-6 WGFKS
+6 K
-11 PLRHEKFDGFLVTN
+11 
-25 IHRRGRK
+25 IHRRGQPSA
-32 GAPDFHYGRRVLR
+32 APSGYGRGMLRRRVLGSIA
-45 RLFALGLIVSS
+45 LVLALGLTSTSS
-56 VVTASSFRVA
+56 ATADTSVT
-66 AEPSSDDDDSRRP
+66 DDHLQP
-79 MIVGGVPA
+79 MIIGGVPA
-87 EPKWGSVV
+87 AAKWGSVV
-95 VRIDIGGSLCSGA
+95 VRIDIGGALCSGT
-108 LISQQWVLTAGH
+108 LLGSEWVLTAGH

-127 VYVGSTSVP
+127 ISVGSTSVP
-136 SLVSLGGATG
+136 SLVSLGGASG

-154 NSFQLIYDFGL
+154 NAFQLIYDFGL
-165 YRLDT
+165 YRLDS
-170 PAAIDAGSLPR
+170 PAAIDVASLPR
-181 LASYDDTSSWAPGT
+181 IASYDDTASWAPGT
-195 PVQAIGWGV
+195 TVQAIGWGI
-204 TSPGGSVSP
+204 TAPGGSVSP
-213 TMLSGAMQIVD
+213 TMLSGTMQIVD

-248 AVGVSSCNGDS
+248 ATGVSSCNGDS
-259 GGPVVANVGGVDTV
+259 GGPVVASVGGVDTV

-304 GLALGSGAGLPS
+304 GLPLGSGAGLPS

-331 TAAAVGAIWEE
+331 TAAAVGAIWQE

-374 RPDTIPESTRL
+374 RPDSVPESTRL
-385 LLERIA
+385 LLERLA

-447 IWVASGRE
+447 VWVASGRD

-469 GDAFVLIDGLRPLPA
+469 GDAFVLIDGLRPLPEY
-484 FTRDRLTS
+484 TKSRLAS
-492 LAPSRITVV
+492 LAPSLITVV
-501 GSVDAFV
+501 GAEEAFTSVA
-508 ATTLDELATFAT
+508 LDELRSIAT
-520 VTTVADP
+520 VSIVSDV
-527 DVTKRS
+527 DVTARS
-533 VDVWAD
+533 VAVWEGLD
-539 LEVSEWAALATVAN
+539 VSEWAALATVSN

-568 VSPLMLVPPTCVPAG
+568 VSPLMLVPPTCVPVE
-583 VRTEMTRLGVSSLAI
+583 VRSEMTRLGVSSLAI

-604 LSETVEA
+604 LSENVEA

>member
-1 MIVRS
+1 M
-6 WGFKS
+6 
-11 PLRHEKFDGFLVTN
+11 LR
-25 IHRRGRK
+25 
-32 GAPDFHYGRRVLR
+32 RRVLGSIAFV
-45 RLFALGLIVSS
+45 LALGLTSTSS
-56 VVTASSFRVA
+56 ATADTSVT
-66 AEPSSDDDDSRRP
+66 DDHLQP
-79 MIVGGVPA
+79 MIIGGVPA
-87 EPKWGSVV
+87 AAKWGSVV
-95 VRIDIGGSLCSGA
+95 VRIDIGGALCSGT
-108 LISQQWVLTAGH
+108 LLGSEWVLTAGH

-127 VYVGSTSVP
+127 ISVGSTSVP
-136 SLVSLGGATG
+136 SLVSLGGASG

-154 NSFQLIYDFGL
+154 NAFQLIYDFGL
-165 YRLDT
+165 YRLDS
-170 PAAIDAGSLPR
+170 PAAIDVASLPR
-181 LASYDDTSSWAPGT
+181 IASYDDTASWAPGT
-195 PVQAIGWGV
+195 TVQAIGWGI
-204 TSPGGSVSP
+204 TAPGGSVSP
-213 TMLSGAMQIVD
+213 TMLSGTMQIVD

-248 AVGVSSCNGDS
+248 ATGVSSCNGDS
-259 GGPVVANVGGVDTV
+259 GGPVVASVGGVDTV

-304 GLALGSGAGLPS
+304 GLPLGSGAGLPS

-331 TAAAVGAIWEE
+331 TAAAVGAIWQE

-374 RPDTIPESTRL
+374 RPDSVPESTRL
-385 LLERIA
+385 LLERLA

-447 IWVASGRE
+447 VWVASGRD

-469 GDAFVLIDGLRPLPA
+469 GDAFVLIDGLRPLPEY
-484 FTRDRLTS
+484 TKSRLAS
-492 LAPSRITVV
+492 LAPSLITVV
-501 GSVDAFV
+501 GAEEALTSVA
-508 ATTLDELATFAT
+508 LDELRTIAT
-520 VTTVADP
+520 VSIVSDA
-527 DVTKRS
+527 DVTARS
-533 VDVWAD
+533 VAVWEGLD
-539 LEVSEWAALATVAN
+539 VSEWAALATVSN

-563 SALEP
+563 SAIEP
-568 VSPLMLVPPTCVPAG
+568 VSPLMLVPPTCVPVE
-583 VRTEMTRLGVSSLAI
+583 VRSEMTRLGVSSLAI

-604 LSETVEA
+604 LSENVEA

>member
-1 MIVRS
+1 MLGSIA
-6 WGFKS
+6 F
-11 PLRHEKFDGFLVTN
+11 
-25 IHRRGRK
+25 
-32 GAPDFHYGRRVLR
+32 VL
-45 RLFALGLIVSS
+45 ALGLTSTSS
-56 VVTASSFRVA
+56 ATADTSVT
-66 AEPSSDDDDSRRP
+66 DDHLQP
-79 MIVGGVPA
+79 MIIGGVPA
-87 EPKWGSVV
+87 AAKWGSVV
-95 VRIDIGGSLCSGA
+95 VRIDIGGALCSGT
-108 LISQQWVLTAGH
+108 LLGSEWVLTAGH

-127 VYVGSTSVP
+127 ISVGSTSVP
-136 SLVSLGGATG
+136 SLVSLGGASG

-154 NSFQLIYDFGL
+154 NAFQLIYDFGL
-165 YRLDT
+165 YRLDS
-170 PAAIDAGSLPR
+170 PAAIDVASLPR
-181 LASYDDTSSWAPGT
+181 IASYDDTASWAPGT
-195 PVQAIGWGV
+195 TVQAIGWGI
-204 TSPGGSVSP
+204 TAPGGSVSP
-213 TMLSGAMQIVD
+213 TMLSGTMQIVD
-224 KSSCSDLDLSL
+224 KSNCSDLDLSL

-248 AVGVSSCNGDS
+248 ATGVSSCNGDS
-259 GGPVVANVGGVDTV
+259 GGPVVASVGGVDTV

-304 GLALGSGAGLPS
+304 GLPLGSGAGLPS

-331 TAAAVGAIWEE
+331 TAAAVGAIWQE

-374 RPDTIPESTRL
+374 RPDSVPESTRL
-385 LLERIA
+385 LLERLA

-447 IWVASGRE
+447 VWVASGRD

-469 GDAFVLIDGLRPLPA
+469 GDAFVLIDGLRPLPEY
-484 FTRDRLTS
+484 TKSRLAS
-492 LAPSRITVV
+492 LAPSLITVV
-501 GSVDAFV
+501 GAEEAFTSVA
-508 ATTLDELATFAT
+508 LDELRSIAT
-520 VTTVADP
+520 VSIVSDA
-527 DVTKRS
+527 DVTARS
-533 VDVWAD
+533 VAVWEGLD
-539 LEVSEWAALATVAN
+539 VSEWAALATVSN

-568 VSPLMLVPPTCVPAG
+568 ASPLMLVPPTCVPVE
-583 VRTEMTRLGVSSLAI
+583 VRSEMTRLGVSSLAI

-604 LSETVEA
+604 LSENVEA

>member
-1 MIVRS
+1 MT
-6 WGFKS
+6 K
-11 PLRHEKFDGFLVTN
+11 
-25 IHRRGRK
+25 IHRRGQPSA
-32 GAPDFHYGRRVLR
+32 APSGYGRGMLRRRVLGSIA
-45 RLFALGLIVSS
+45 LVLALGLTSTSS
-56 VVTASSFRVA
+56 ATADTSVT
-66 AEPSSDDDDSRRP
+66 DDHLQP
-79 MIVGGVPA
+79 MIIGGVPA
-87 EPKWGSVV
+87 AAKWGSVV
-95 VRIDIGGSLCSGA
+95 VRIDIGGALCSGT
-108 LISQQWVLTAGH
+108 LLGSEWVLTAGH

-127 VYVGSTSVP
+127 ISVGSTSVP
-136 SLVSLGGATG
+136 SLVSLGGASG

-154 NSFQLIYDFGL
+154 NAFQLIYDFGL
-165 YRLDT
+165 YRLDS
-170 PAAIDAGSLPR
+170 PAAIDVASLPR
-181 LASYDDTSSWAPGT
+181 IASYDDTASWAPGT
-195 PVQAIGWGV
+195 TVQAIGWGI
-204 TSPGGSVSP
+204 TEPGGSVSP
-213 TMLSGAMQIVD
+213 TMLSGTMQIVD

-248 AVGVSSCNGDS
+248 ATGVSSCNGDS
-259 GGPVVANVGGVDTV
+259 GGPVVASVGGVDTV

-304 GLALGSGAGLPS
+304 GLPLGSGAGLPS

-331 TAAAVGAIWEE
+331 TAAAVGAIWQE

-374 RPDTIPESTRL
+374 RPDSVPESTRL
-385 LLERIA
+385 LLERLA

-447 IWVASGRE
+447 VWVASGRD

-469 GDAFVLIDGLRPLPA
+469 GDAFVLIDGLRPLPEY
-484 FTRDRLTS
+484 TKSRLAS
-492 LAPSRITVV
+492 LAPSLITVV
-501 GSVDAFV
+501 GAEEAFTSVA
-508 ATTLDELATFAT
+508 LDELRTIST
-520 VTTVADP
+520 VSIVSDA
-527 DVTKRS
+527 DVTARS
-533 VDVWAD
+533 VAVWEGLD
-539 LEVSEWAALATVAN
+539 VSEWAALATVSN

-568 VSPLMLVPPTCVPAG
+568 VSPLMLVPPTCVPVE
-583 VRTEMTRLGVSSLAI
+583 VRSEMTRLGVSSLAI

-604 LSETVEA
+604 LSENVEA

>member
-1 MIVRS
+1 MLGSIA
-6 WGFKS
+6 
-11 PLRHEKFDGFLVTN
+11 LV
-25 IHRRGRK
+25 
-32 GAPDFHYGRRVLR
+32 L
-45 RLFALGLIVSS
+45 ALGLTSTSS
-56 VVTASSFRVA
+56 ATADTSVT
-66 AEPSSDDDDSRRP
+66 DDHLQP
-79 MIVGGVPA
+79 MIIGGVPA
-87 EPKWGSVV
+87 AAKWGSVV
-95 VRIDIGGSLCSGA
+95 VRIDIGGALCSGT
-108 LISQQWVLTAGH
+108 LLGSEWVLTAGH

-127 VYVGSTSVP
+127 ISVGSTSVP
-136 SLVSLGGATG
+136 SLVSLGGASG

-154 NSFQLIYDFGL
+154 NAFQLIYDFGL
-165 YRLDT
+165 YRLDS
-170 PAAIDAGSLPR
+170 PAAIDVASLPR
-181 LASYDDTSSWAPGT
+181 IASYDDTASWAPGT
-195 PVQAIGWGV
+195 TVQAIGWGI
-204 TSPGGSVSP
+204 TAPGGSVSP
-213 TMLSGAMQIVD
+213 TMLSGTMQIVD

-248 AVGVSSCNGDS
+248 ATGVSSCNGDS
-259 GGPVVANVGGVDTV
+259 GGPVVASVGGVDTV

-304 GLALGSGAGLPS
+304 GLPLGSGAGLPS

-331 TAAAVGAIWEE
+331 TAAAVGAIWQE

-374 RPDTIPESTRL
+374 RPDSVPESTRL
-385 LLERIA
+385 LLERLA

-411 LRALTGATIER
+411 LRALTGSTIER

-437 DAWDGYVSDR
+437 DAWDGYLSDR
-447 IWVASGRE
+447 VWVASGRD

-469 GDAFVLIDGLRPLPA
+469 GDAFVLIDGLRPLPEY
-484 FTRDRLTS
+484 TKSRLAS
-492 LAPSRITVV
+492 LAPSLITVV
-501 GSVDAFV
+501 GAEEAFTSVA
-508 ATTLDELATFAT
+508 LDELRTIST
-520 VTTVADP
+520 VSIVSDA
-527 DVTKRS
+527 DVTARS
-533 VDVWAD
+533 VAVWEGLD
-539 LEVSEWAALATVAN
+539 VSEWAALATVSN

-568 VSPLMLVPPTCVPAG
+568 VSPLMLVPPTCVPVE
-583 VRTEMTRLGVSSLAI
+583 VRSEMTRLGVSSLAI

-604 LSETVEA
+604 LSENVEA

>member
-1 MIVRS
+1 MT
-6 WGFKS
+6 K
-11 PLRHEKFDGFLVTN
+11 
-25 IHRRGRK
+25 IHRRGQPSA
-32 GAPDFHYGRRVLR
+32 APSGYGRGMLRRRVLGSIAFV
-45 RLFALGLIVSS
+45 LALGLTSTSS
-56 VVTASSFRVA
+56 ATADTSVT
-66 AEPSSDDDDSRRP
+66 DDHLQP
-79 MIVGGVPA
+79 MIIGGVPA
-87 EPKWGSVV
+87 AAKWGSVV
-95 VRIDIGGSLCSGA
+95 VRIDIGGALCSGT
-108 LISQQWVLTAGH
+108 LLGSEWVLTAGH

-127 VYVGSTSVP
+127 ISVGSTSVP
-136 SLVSLGGATG
+136 SLVSLGGASG

-154 NSFQLIYDFGL
+154 NAFQLIYDFGL
-165 YRLDT
+165 YRLDS
-170 PAAIDAGSLPR
+170 PAAIDVASLPR
-181 LASYDDTSSWAPGT
+181 IASYDDTASWAPGT
-195 PVQAIGWGV
+195 TVQAIGWGI
-204 TSPGGSVSP
+204 TAPGGSVSP
-213 TMLSGAMQIVD
+213 TMLSGTMQIVD

-248 AVGVSSCNGDS
+248 ATGVSSCNGDS
-259 GGPVVANVGGVDTV
+259 GGPVVASVGGVDTV

-304 GLALGSGAGLPS
+304 GLPLGSGAGLPS

-331 TAAAVGAIWEE
+331 TAAAVGAIWQE

-374 RPDTIPESTRL
+374 RPDSVPESTRL
-385 LLERIA
+385 LLERLA

-437 DAWDGYVSDR
+437 DAWDGYLSDR
-447 IWVASGRE
+447 VWVASGRD

-469 GDAFVLIDGLRPLPA
+469 GDAFVLIDGLRPLPEY
-484 FTRDRLTS
+484 TKSRLAS
-492 LAPSRITVV
+492 LAPSLITVV
-501 GSVDAFV
+501 GAEEAFTSVA
-508 ATTLDELATFAT
+508 LDELRSIAT
-520 VTTVADP
+520 VSIVSDV
-527 DVTKRS
+527 DVTARS
-533 VDVWAD
+533 VAVWEGLD
-539 LEVSEWAALATVAN
+539 VSEWAALATVSN

-568 VSPLMLVPPTCVPAG
+568 VSPLMLVPPTCVPVE
-583 VRTEMTRLGVSSLAI
+583 VRSEMTRLGVSSLAI

-604 LSETVEA
+604 LSENVEA

>member
-1 MIVRS
+1 MT
-6 WGFKS
+6 K
-11 PLRHEKFDGFLVTN
+11 
-25 IHRRGRK
+25 IHRRRQPSAAPSGYGR
-32 GAPDFHYGRRVLR
+32 GMLRRRVLGSIA
-45 RLFALGLIVSS
+45 LVLALGLTSTSS
-56 VVTASSFRVA
+56 ATADTSVT
-66 AEPSSDDDDSRRP
+66 DDHLQP
-79 MIVGGVPA
+79 MIIGGVPA
-87 EPKWGSVV
+87 AAKWGSVV
-95 VRIDIGGSLCSGA
+95 VRIDIGGALCSGT
-108 LISQQWVLTAGH
+108 LLGSEWVLTAGH

-127 VYVGSTSVP
+127 ISVGSTSVP
-136 SLVSLGGATG
+136 SLVSLGGASG

-154 NSFQLIYDFGL
+154 NAFQLIYDFGL
-165 YRLDT
+165 YRLDS
-170 PAAIDAGSLPR
+170 PAAIDVASLPR
-181 LASYDDTSSWAPGT
+181 IASYDDTASWAPGT
-195 PVQAIGWGV
+195 TVQAIGWGI
-204 TSPGGSVSP
+204 TAPGGSVSP
-213 TMLSGAMQIVD
+213 TMLSGTMQIVD

-248 AVGVSSCNGDS
+248 ATGVSSCNGDS
-259 GGPVVANVGGVDTV
+259 GGPVVASVGGVDTV

-304 GLALGSGAGLPS
+304 GLPLGSGAGLPS

-331 TAAAVGAIWEE
+331 TAAAVGAIWQE

-374 RPDTIPESTRL
+374 RPDSVPESTRL
-385 LLERIA
+385 LLERLA

-447 IWVASGRE
+447 VWVASGRD

-469 GDAFVLIDGLRPLPA
+469 GDAFVLIDGLRPLPEY
-484 FTRDRLTS
+484 TKSRLAS
-492 LAPSRITVV
+492 LAPSLITVV
-501 GSVDAFV
+501 GAGEAFTSVA
-508 ATTLDELATFAT
+508 LDELRTIST
-520 VTTVADP
+520 VSIVSDA
-527 DVTKRS
+527 DVTARS
-533 VDVWAD
+533 VAVWEGLD
-539 LEVSEWAALATVAN
+539 VSEWAALATVSN

-568 VSPLMLVPPTCVPAG
+568 VSPLMLVPPTCVPVE
-583 VRTEMTRLGVSSLAI
+583 VRSEMTRLGVSSLAI

-604 LSETVEA
+604 LSENVEA

>member
-1 MIVRS
+1 M
-6 WGFKS
+6 
-11 PLRHEKFDGFLVTN
+11 LR
-25 IHRRGRK
+25 
-32 GAPDFHYGRRVLR
+32 RRVLGSIA
-45 RLFALGLIVSS
+45 LVLALGLTSTSS
-56 VVTASSFRVA
+56 ATADTSVT
-66 AEPSSDDDDSRRP
+66 DDHLQP
-79 MIVGGVPA
+79 MIIGGVPA
-87 EPKWGSVV
+87 AAKWGSVV
-95 VRIDIGGSLCSGA
+95 VRIDIGGALCSGT
-108 LISQQWVLTAGH
+108 LLGSEWVLTAGH

-127 VYVGSTSVP
+127 ISVGSTSVP
-136 SLVSLGGATG
+136 SLVSLGGASG

-154 NSFQLIYDFGL
+154 NAFQLIYDFGL
-165 YRLDT
+165 YRLDS
-170 PAAIDAGSLPR
+170 PAAIDVASLPR
-181 LASYDDTSSWAPGT
+181 IASYDDTASWAPGT
-195 PVQAIGWGV
+195 TVQAIGWGI
-204 TSPGGSVSP
+204 TAPGGSVSP
-213 TMLSGAMQIVD
+213 TMLSGTMQIVD

-248 AVGVSSCNGDS
+248 ATGVSSCNGDS
-259 GGPVVANVGGVDTV
+259 GGPVVASVGGVDTV

-304 GLALGSGAGLPS
+304 GLPLGSGAGLPS

-331 TAAAVGAIWEE
+331 TAAAVGAIWQE

-374 RPDTIPESTRL
+374 RPDSVPESTRL
-385 LLERIA
+385 LLERLA

-447 IWVASGRE
+447 VWVASGRD

-469 GDAFVLIDGLRPLPA
+469 GDAFVLIDGLRPLPEY
-484 FTRDRLTS
+484 TKSRLAS
-492 LAPSRITVV
+492 LAPSLITVV
-501 GSVDAFV
+501 GAEEAFTSVA
-508 ATTLDELATFAT
+508 LDELTTIAT
-520 VTTVADP
+520 VSIVSDA
-527 DVTKRS
+527 DVTARS
-533 VDVWAD
+533 VAVWEGLD
-539 LEVSEWAALATVAN
+539 VSEWAALATVSN

-568 VSPLMLVPPTCVPAG
+568 VSPLMLVPPTCVPVE
-583 VRTEMTRLGVSSLAI
+583 VRSEMTRLGVSSLAI

-604 LSETVEA
+604 LSENVEA

>member
-1 MIVRS
+1 MT
-6 WGFKS
+6 K
-11 PLRHEKFDGFLVTN
+11 
-25 IHRRGRK
+25 IHRRGQPSA
-32 GAPDFHYGRRVLR
+32 APSGYGRGMLRRRVLGSIA
-45 RLFALGLIVSS
+45 LVLALGLTSTSS
-56 VVTASSFRVA
+56 ATADTSVT
-66 AEPSSDDDDSRRP
+66 DDHLQP
-79 MIVGGVPA
+79 MIIGGVPA
-87 EPKWGSVV
+87 AAKWGSVV
-95 VRIDIGGSLCSGA
+95 VRIDIGGALCSGT
-108 LISQQWVLTAGH
+108 LLGSEWVLTAGH

-127 VYVGSTSVP
+127 ISVGSTSVP
-136 SLVSLGGATG
+136 SLVSLGGASG

-154 NSFQLIYDFGL
+154 NAFQLIYDFGL
-165 YRLDT
+165 YRLDS
-170 PAAIDAGSLPR
+170 PAAIDVASLPR
-181 LASYDDTSSWAPGT
+181 IASYDDTASWAPGT
-195 PVQAIGWGV
+195 TVQAIGWGI
-204 TSPGGSVSP
+204 TAPGGSVSP
-213 TMLSGAMQIVD
+213 TMLSGTMQIVD

-248 AVGVSSCNGDS
+248 ATGVSSCNGDS
-259 GGPVVANVGGVDTV
+259 GGPVVASVGGVDTV

-304 GLALGSGAGLPS
+304 GLPLGSGAGLPS

-331 TAAAVGAIWEE
+331 TAAAVGAIWQE

-374 RPDTIPESTRL
+374 RPDSVPESTRL
-385 LLERIA
+385 LLERLA

-447 IWVASGRE
+447 VWVASGRD

-469 GDAFVLIDGLRPLPA
+469 GDAFVLIDGLRPLPEY
-484 FTRDRLTS
+484 TKSRLAS
-492 LAPSRITVV
+492 LAPSLITVV
-501 GSVDAFV
+501 GAGEAFTSVA
-508 ATTLDELATFAT
+508 LDELTTIAT
-520 VTTVADP
+520 VSIVSDA
-527 DVTKRS
+527 DVTARS
-533 VDVWAD
+533 VAVWEGLD
-539 LEVSEWAALATVAN
+539 VSEWAALATVSN

-568 VSPLMLVPPTCVPAG
+568 VSPLMLVPPTCVPVE
-583 VRTEMTRLGVSSLAI
+583 VRSEMTRLGVSSLAI

-604 LSETVEA
+604 LSENVEA

>member
-1 MIVRS
+1 MT
-6 WGFKS
+6 K
-11 PLRHEKFDGFLVTN
+11 
-25 IHRRGRK
+25 IHRRGQPSA
-32 GAPDFHYGRRVLR
+32 APSGYGRGMLRRRVLGSIA
-45 RLFALGLIVSS
+45 LVLALGLTSTSS
-56 VVTASSFRVA
+56 ATADTSVT
-66 AEPSSDDDDSRRP
+66 DDHLQP
-79 MIVGGVPA
+79 MIIGGVPA
-87 EPKWGSVV
+87 AAKWGSVV
-95 VRIDIGGSLCSGA
+95 VRIDIGGALCSGT
-108 LISQQWVLTAGH
+108 LLGSEWVLTAGH

-127 VYVGSTSVP
+127 ISVGSTSVP
-136 SLVSLGGATG
+136 SLVSLGGASG

-154 NSFQLIYDFGL
+154 NAFQLIYDFGL
-165 YRLDT
+165 YRLDS
-170 PAAIDAGSLPR
+170 PAAIDVASLPR
-181 LASYDDTSSWAPGT
+181 IASYDDTASWAPGT
-195 PVQAIGWGV
+195 TVQAIGWGI
-204 TSPGGSVSP
+204 TAPGGSVSP
-213 TMLSGAMQIVD
+213 TMLSGTMQIVD

-248 AVGVSSCNGDS
+248 ATGVSSCNGDS
-259 GGPVVANVGGVDTV
+259 GGPVVASVGGVDTV

-304 GLALGSGAGLPS
+304 GLPLGSGAGLPS

-331 TAAAVGAIWEE
+331 TAAAVGAIWQE

-374 RPDTIPESTRL
+374 RPDSVPESTRL
-385 LLERIA
+385 LLERLA

-447 IWVASGRE
+447 VWVASGRD

-462 STAAAVF
+462 SAAAAVF
-469 GDAFVLIDGLRPLPA
+469 GDAFVLIDGLRPLPEY
-484 FTRDRLTS
+484 TKSRLAS
-492 LAPSRITVV
+492 LAPSLITVV
-501 GSVDAFV
+501 GAEEALTSV
-508 ATTLDELATFAT
+508 TLDELRTIAT
-520 VTTVADP
+520 VSIVSDA
-527 DVTKRS
+527 DVTARS
-533 VDVWAD
+533 VAVWEGLD
-539 LEVSEWAALATVAN
+539 VSEWAALATVSN

-568 VSPLMLVPPTCVPAG
+568 VSPLMLVPPTCVPVE
-583 VRTEMTRLGVSSLAI
+583 VRSEMTRLGVSSLAI

-604 LSETVEA
+604 LSENVEA

>member
-1 MIVRS
+1 M
-6 WGFKS
+6 
-11 PLRHEKFDGFLVTN
+11 LR
-25 IHRRGRK
+25 
-32 GAPDFHYGRRVLR
+32 RRVLGSIAFV
-45 RLFALGLIVSS
+45 LALGLTSTSS
-56 VVTASSFRVA
+56 ATADTSVT
-66 AEPSSDDDDSRRP
+66 DDHLQP
-79 MIVGGVPA
+79 MIIGGVPA
-87 EPKWGSVV
+87 AAKWGSVV
-95 VRIDIGGSLCSGA
+95 VRIDIGGALCSGT
-108 LISQQWVLTAGH
+108 LLGSEWVLTAGH

-127 VYVGSTSVP
+127 ISVGSTSVP
-136 SLVSLGGATG
+136 SLVSLGGASG

-154 NSFQLIYDFGL
+154 NAFQLIYDFGL
-165 YRLDT
+165 YRLDS
-170 PAAIDAGSLPR
+170 PAAIDVASLPR
-181 LASYDDTSSWAPGT
+181 IASYDDTASWAPGT
-195 PVQAIGWGV
+195 TVQAIGWGI
-204 TSPGGSVSP
+204 TAPGGSVSP
-213 TMLSGAMQIVD
+213 TMLSGTMQIVD

-248 AVGVSSCNGDS
+248 ATGVSSCNGDS
-259 GGPVVANVGGVDTV
+259 GGPVVASVGGVDTV

-304 GLALGSGAGLPS
+304 GLPLGSGAGLPS

-331 TAAAVGAIWEE
+331 TAAAVGAIWQE

-374 RPDTIPESTRL
+374 RPDSVPESTRL
-385 LLERIA
+385 LLERLA

-447 IWVASGRE
+447 VWVASGRD

-469 GDAFVLIDGLRPLPA
+469 GDAFVLIDGLRPLPEY
-484 FTRDRLTS
+484 TKSRLAS
-492 LAPSRITVV
+492 LAPSLITVV
-501 GSVDAFV
+501 GAEEAFTSVA
-508 ATTLDELATFAT
+508 LDELRSIAT
-520 VTTVADP
+520 VSIVSDV
-527 DVTKRS
+527 DVTARS
-533 VDVWAD
+533 VAVWEGLD
-539 LEVSEWAALATVAN
+539 VSEWAALATVSN

-568 VSPLMLVPPTCVPAG
+568 VSPLMLVPPTCVPVE
-583 VRTEMTRLGVSSLAI
+583 VRSEMTRLGVSSLAI

-604 LSETVEA
+604 LSENVEA

>member
-1 MIVRS
+1 M
-6 WGFKS
+6 
-11 PLRHEKFDGFLVTN
+11 LR
-25 IHRRGRK
+25 
-32 GAPDFHYGRRVLR
+32 RRVLGSIA
-45 RLFALGLIVSS
+45 LVLALGLTSTSS
-56 VVTASSFRVA
+56 ATADTSVT
-66 AEPSSDDDDSRRP
+66 DDHLQP
-79 MIVGGVPA
+79 MIIGGVPA
-87 EPKWGSVV
+87 AAKWGSVV
-95 VRIDIGGSLCSGA
+95 VRIDIGGALCSGT
-108 LISQQWVLTAGH
+108 LLGSEWVLTAGH

-127 VYVGSTSVP
+127 ISVGSTSVP
-136 SLVSLGGATG
+136 SLVSLGGASG

-154 NSFQLIYDFGL
+154 NAFQLIYDFGL
-165 YRLDT
+165 YRLDS
-170 PAAIDAGSLPR
+170 PAAIDVASLPR
-181 LASYDDTSSWAPGT
+181 IASYDDTASWAPGT
-195 PVQAIGWGV
+195 TVQAIGWGI
-204 TSPGGSVSP
+204 TAPGGSVSP
-213 TMLSGAMQIVD
+213 TMLSGTMQIVD

-248 AVGVSSCNGDS
+248 ATGVSSCNGDS
-259 GGPVVANVGGVDTV
+259 GGPVVASVGGVDTV

-304 GLALGSGAGLPS
+304 GLPLGSGAGLPS

-331 TAAAVGAIWEE
+331 TAAAVGAIWQE

-374 RPDTIPESTRL
+374 RPDSVPESTRL
-385 LLERIA
+385 LLERLA

-447 IWVASGRE
+447 VWVASGRD

-469 GDAFVLIDGLRPLPA
+469 GDAFVLIDGLRPLPEY
-484 FTRDRLTS
+484 TKSRLAS
-492 LAPSRITVV
+492 LAPSLITVV
-501 GSVDAFV
+501 GAGEAFTSVA
-508 ATTLDELATFAT
+508 LDELTTIAT
-520 VTTVADP
+520 VSIVSDA
-527 DVTKRS
+527 DVTARS
-533 VDVWAD
+533 VAVWEGLD
-539 LEVSEWAALATVAN
+539 VSEWAALATVSN

-568 VSPLMLVPPTCVPAG
+568 VSPLMLVPPTCVPVE
-583 VRTEMTRLGVSSLAI
+583 VRSEMTRLGVSSLAI

-604 LSETVEA
+604 LSENVEA

>member
-1 MIVRS
+1 MT
-6 WGFKS
+6 K
-11 PLRHEKFDGFLVTN
+11 
-25 IHRRGRK
+25 IHRRGQPSA
-32 GAPDFHYGRRVLR
+32 APSGYGRGMLRRRVLGSIA
-45 RLFALGLIVSS
+45 LVLALGLTSTSS
-56 VVTASSFRVA
+56 ATADTSVT
-66 AEPSSDDDDSRRP
+66 DDHLQP
-79 MIVGGVPA
+79 MIIGGVPA
-87 EPKWGSVV
+87 AAKWGSVV
-95 VRIDIGGSLCSGA
+95 VRIDIGGALCSGT
-108 LISQQWVLTAGH
+108 LLGSEWVLTAGH

-127 VYVGSTSVP
+127 ISVGSTSVP
-136 SLVSLGGATG
+136 SLVSLGGASG

-154 NSFQLIYDFGL
+154 NAFQLIYDFGL
-165 YRLDT
+165 YRLDS
-170 PAAIDAGSLPR
+170 PAAIDVASLPR
-181 LASYDDTSSWAPGT
+181 IASYDDTASWAPGT
-195 PVQAIGWGV
+195 TVQAIGWGI
-204 TSPGGSVSP
+204 TAPGGSVSP
-213 TMLSGAMQIVD
+213 TMLSGTMQIVD

-248 AVGVSSCNGDS
+248 ATGVSSCNGDS
-259 GGPVVANVGGVDTV
+259 GGPVVASVGGVDTV

-304 GLALGSGAGLPS
+304 GLPLGSGAGLPS

-331 TAAAVGAIWEE
+331 TAAAVGAIWQE

-374 RPDTIPESTRL
+374 RPDSVPESTRL
-385 LLERIA
+385 LLERLA

-447 IWVASGRE
+447 VWVASGRD

-469 GDAFVLIDGLRPLPA
+469 GDAFVLIDGLRPLPEY
-484 FTRDRLTS
+484 TKSRLAS
-492 LAPSRITVV
+492 LAPSLITVV
-501 GSVDAFV
+501 GAEEAFTSVA
-508 ATTLDELATFAT
+508 LDELRSIAT
-520 VTTVADP
+520 VSIVSDA
-527 DVTKRS
+527 DVTARS
-533 VDVWAD
+533 VAVWEGLD
-539 LEVSEWAALATVAN
+539 VSEWAALATVSN

-568 VSPLMLVPPTCVPAG
+568 VSPLMLVPPTCVPVE
-583 VRTEMTRLGVSSLAI
+583 VRSEMTRLGVSSLAI

-604 LSETVEA
+604 LSENVEA

>member
-1 MIVRS
+1 
-6 WGFKS
+6 
-11 PLRHEKFDGFLVTN
+11 VTK
-25 IHRRGRK
+25 IHRRGQPSA
-32 GAPDFHYGRRVLR
+32 APSGYGRGMLRRRVLGSIA
-45 RLFALGLIVSS
+45 LVLALGLTSTSS
-56 VVTASSFRVA
+56 ATADTSV
-66 AEPSSDDDDSRRP
+66 SDDHLQP
-79 MIVGGVPA
+79 MIIGGVPA
-87 EPKWGSVV
+87 AAKWGSVV
-95 VRIDIGGSLCSGA
+95 VRIDIGGALCSGT
-108 LISQQWVLTAGH
+108 LLGSEWVLTAGH

-127 VYVGSTSVP
+127 ISVGSTSVP
-136 SLVSLGGATG
+136 SLVSLGGASG

-154 NSFQLIYDFGL
+154 NAFQLIYDFGL
-165 YRLDT
+165 YRLDS
-170 PAAIDAGSLPR
+170 PAAIDVASLPR
-181 LASYDDTSSWAPGT
+181 IASYDDTASWAPGT
-195 PVQAIGWGV
+195 TVQAIGWGI
-204 TSPGGSVSP
+204 TAPGGSVSP
-213 TMLSGAMQIVD
+213 TMLSGTMQIVD

-248 AVGVSSCNGDS
+248 ATGVSSCNGDS
-259 GGPVVANVGGVDTV
+259 GGPVVASVGGVDTV

-304 GLALGSGAGLPS
+304 GLPLGSGAGLPS

-331 TAAAVGAIWEE
+331 TAAAVGAIWQE

-374 RPDTIPESTRL
+374 RPDSVPESTRL
-385 LLERIA
+385 LLERLA

-437 DAWDGYVSDR
+437 DAWDGYVSER
-447 IWVASGRE
+447 VWVASGRD

-469 GDAFVLIDGLRPLPA
+469 GDAFVLIDGLRPLPEY
-484 FTRDRLTS
+484 TKSRLAS
-492 LAPSRITVV
+492 LAPSLISVV
-501 GSVDAFV
+501 GAEEAFTSVA
-508 ATTLDELATFAT
+508 LDELRSIAT
-520 VTTVADP
+520 VSIVSDA
-527 DVTKRS
+527 DVTARS
-533 VDVWAD
+533 VAVWEGLD
-539 LEVSEWAALATVAN
+539 VSEWAALATVSN

-568 VSPLMLVPPTCVPAG
+568 VSPLMLVPPTCVPVE
-583 VRTEMTRLGVSSLAI
+583 VRSEMTRLGVSSLAI

-604 LSETVEA
+604 LSENVEA

>member
-1 MIVRS
+1 M
-6 WGFKS
+6 
-11 PLRHEKFDGFLVTN
+11 LR
-25 IHRRGRK
+25 
-32 GAPDFHYGRRVLR
+32 RRVLGSIA
-45 RLFALGLIVSS
+45 LVLALGLTSTSS
-56 VVTASSFRVA
+56 ATADTSVT
-66 AEPSSDDDDSRRP
+66 DDHLQP
-79 MIVGGVPA
+79 MIIGGVPA
-87 EPKWGSVV
+87 AAKWGSVV
-95 VRIDIGGSLCSGA
+95 VRIDIGGALCSGT
-108 LISQQWVLTAGH
+108 LLGSEWVLTAGH

-127 VYVGSTSVP
+127 ISVGSTSVP
-136 SLVSLGGATG
+136 SLVSLGGASG

-154 NSFQLIYDFGL
+154 NAFQLIYDFGL
-165 YRLDT
+165 YRLDS
-170 PAAIDAGSLPR
+170 PAAIDVASLPR
-181 LASYDDTSSWAPGT
+181 IASYDDTASWAPGT
-195 PVQAIGWGV
+195 TVQAIGWGI
-204 TSPGGSVSP
+204 TAPGGSVSP
-213 TMLSGAMQIVD
+213 TMLSGTMQIVD

-248 AVGVSSCNGDS
+248 ATGVSSCNGDS
-259 GGPVVANVGGVDTV
+259 GGPVVASVGGVDTV

-304 GLALGSGAGLPS
+304 GLPLGSGAGLPS

-331 TAAAVGAIWEE
+331 TAAAVGAIWQE

-374 RPDTIPESTRL
+374 RPDSVPESTRL
-385 LLERIA
+385 LLERLA

-447 IWVASGRE
+447 VWVASGRD

-469 GDAFVLIDGLRPLPA
+469 GDAFVLIDGLRPLPEY
-484 FTRDRLTS
+484 TKSRLAS
-492 LAPSRITVV
+492 LAPSLITVV
-501 GSVDAFV
+501 GAEEAFTSVA
-508 ATTLDELATFAT
+508 LDELRTIST
-520 VTTVADP
+520 VSIVSDA
-527 DVTKRS
+527 DVTARS
-533 VDVWAD
+533 VAVWEGLD
-539 LEVSEWAALATVAN
+539 VSEWAALATVSN

-568 VSPLMLVPPTCVPAG
+568 VSPLMLVPPTCVPVE
-583 VRTEMTRLGVSSLAI
+583 VRSEMTRLGVSSLAI

-604 LSETVEA
+604 LSENVEA

>member
-1 MIVRS
+1 
-6 WGFKS
+6 
-11 PLRHEKFDGFLVTN
+11 VTK
-25 IHRRGRK
+25 IHRRGQPSA
-32 GAPDFHYGRRVLR
+32 APSGYGRGMLRRRVLGSIA
-45 RLFALGLIVSS
+45 LVLALGLTSTSS
-56 VVTASSFRVA
+56 ATADTSVT
-66 AEPSSDDDDSRRP
+66 DDHLQP
-79 MIVGGVPA
+79 MIIGGVPA
-87 EPKWGSVV
+87 AAKWGSVV
-95 VRIDIGGSLCSGA
+95 VRIDIGGALCSGT
-108 LISQQWVLTAGH
+108 LLGSEWVLTAGH

-127 VYVGSTSVP
+127 ISVGSTSVP
-136 SLVSLGGATG
+136 SLVSLGGASG

-154 NSFQLIYDFGL
+154 NAFQLIYDFGL
-165 YRLDT
+165 YRLDS
-170 PAAIDAGSLPR
+170 PAAIDVASLPR
-181 LASYDDTSSWAPGT
+181 IASYDDTASWAPGT
-195 PVQAIGWGV
+195 TVQAIGWGI
-204 TSPGGSVSP
+204 TAPGGSVSP
-213 TMLSGAMQIVD
+213 TMLSGTMQIVD

-248 AVGVSSCNGDS
+248 ATGVSSCNGDS
-259 GGPVVANVGGVDTV
+259 GGPVVASVGGVDTV

-304 GLALGSGAGLPS
+304 GLPLGSGAGLPS

-331 TAAAVGAIWEE
+331 TAAAVGAIWQE

-374 RPDTIPESTRL
+374 RPDSVPESTRL
-385 LLERIA
+385 LLERLA

-447 IWVASGRE
+447 VWVASGRD

-469 GDAFVLIDGLRPLPA
+469 GDAFVLIDGLRPLPEY
-484 FTRDRLTS
+484 TKSRLAS
-492 LAPSRITVV
+492 LAPSLITVV
-501 GSVDAFV
+501 GAGEAFTSVA
-508 ATTLDELATFAT
+508 LDELRTIST
-520 VTTVADP
+520 VSIVSDA
-527 DVTKRS
+527 DVTARS
-533 VDVWAD
+533 VAVWEGLD
-539 LEVSEWAALATVAN
+539 VSEWAALATVSN

-568 VSPLMLVPPTCVPAG
+568 VSPLMLVPPTCVPVE
-583 VRTEMTRLGVSSLAI
+583 VRSEMTRLGVSSLAI

-604 LSETVEA
+604 LSENVEA